1 MPLVS
6 DYGRLDDISDR
17 LAIPSL
23 IFTIVTPIVVF
34 ARLLS
39 RRLHGNQVGP
49 DDWTILASL
58 LFAETVNIQMII
70 CCQWG
75 FGKHTDELPR
85 SVVSKTLELFYYAQI
100 FYKVNICLTKISI
113 LLFYLRVFKVV
124 RWFKI
129 ACWTV
134 GAFVLAFTIAI
145 VFASIFQCIPIAFA
159 YDKTIPNGSCI
170 DLTSFWYGNA
180 GYNIGTDL
188 IIIILPVTVIRT
200 LSVPKRTRIA
210 LIAVFGLGILYAFLV
225 LFVLLFCFLFL
236 FIKKKLKK

>member
-6 DYGRLDDISDR
+6 DYGQLDDISDR

-34 ARLLS
+34 ARLLT
-39 RRLHGNQVGP
+39 RRLHDNQVGP

-85 SVVSKTLELFYYAQI
+85 PVVSKTLELFYYAQI

-124 RWFKI
+124 RWFKFL
-129 ACWTV
+129 CWTV
-134 GAFVLAFTIAI
+134 GGIILAFTVAS
-145 VFASIFQCIPIAFA
+145 VLASIFQCIPIAFA
-159 YDKTIPNGSCI
+159 YDKTIPDGSCI

-188 IIIILPVTVIRT
+188 IIIILPILVIRT
-200 LSVPKRTRIA
+200 LKIPKRTRIA
-210 LIAVFGLGILYAFLV
+210 LVGVFGLGILYAFSSS
-225 LFVLLFCFLFL
+225 FSFLYSVF
-236 FIKKKLKK
+236 